1 MKRNLISF
9 AAGAIGILVALGLGG
24 LIFLKASANGFSARS
39 EPSSLEKFAARSA
52 RRLAAP
58 SNVKSRQNPAPNSE
72 EVLSDARAHWADH
85 CATCHANNGSGATE
99 MGRNMY
105 PRAPDM
111 RRDETQ
117 NLTDG
122 ELFFIIENGIR
133 LTGMPGWSAGT
144 AKSEQDSWK
153 LVRFIR
159 HLPQVFEEEERAMQ
173 KMNPRTP
180 AELQEEKEEEEFLK
194 GGDSHAKE
202 HAHSQH

>member
-1 MKRNLISF
+1 MKRTLVTLSIVAFSAGIGGF
-9 AAGAIGILVALGLGG
+9 AFLKIAAG
-24 LIFLKASANGFSARS
+24 GFSAKA
-39 EPSSLEKFAARSA
+39 EPTAIEKFAARIA

-58 SNVKSRQNPAPNSE
+58 DSIKSKQNPEPNTE
-72 EVLSDARAHWADH
+72 EVISEARVHWADH
-85 CATCHANNGSGATE
+85 CASCHANNGGGDTE

-111 RRDETQ
+111 RKSDTQ
-117 NLTDG
+117 DLSDG

-133 LTGMPGWSAGT
+133 LTGMPAWGGGT
-144 AKSEQDSWK
+144 AKSEAASWR

-159 HLPQVFEEEERAMQ
+159 HLPQVSEEEERVMQ
-173 KMNPRTP
+173 KMNPRTR

-202 HAHSQH
+202 HAHSH